1 LNHNCFSIKF
11 EHYKSQQNWDLT
23 VRIILFMLFGV
34 GGILVALALGV
45 VFFNDDETAEV
56 APQTQ
61 SIELR
66 PNSQTDTTQA
76 ADENSSEQQASP
88 AASDASSLLLQR
100 DAEPALRIEIARV
113 KPDGS
118 AVVAGSAPPGATI
131 SVFEDTLLLG
141 KTTGDA
147 NGEWVVVLE
156 KRLGPGQHLI
166 SVAAELEGATT
177 LLAETSIAIEI
188 YADQTSK
195 PLVALL
201 PENQTEM
208 PVLLQSPDDQQP
220 DAGDDTQTAVAIARI
235 GPRSL
240 VWQGEDQ
247 ITIAGHSRGGVRVSV
262 SANGTYFG
270 DALVLADGGWQV
282 AGAVDK
288 NRQNHRLEFI
298 LIDNAG
304 QAVAH
309 YLLPMRSRDLQKGLD
324 GSQLVVVNKGDA
336 LWRIAYRSFGEGVR
350 YIDIVRKNTSDINN
364 PDMIYPNQIFSL
376 PKNGS
381 VNTGAN

>member
-1 LNHNCFSIKF
+1 M
-11 EHYKSQQNWDLT
+11 
-23 VRIILFMLFGV
+23 RIILYMLFGV

-45 VFFNDDETAEV
+45 VFFTDDETAEV

-66 PNSQTDTTQA
+66 PNSQTEPTQA
-76 ADENSSEQQASP
+76 ADENSSEQQAGP
-88 AASDASSLLLQR
+88 ATSDASSLLLQQ

-141 KTTGDA
+141 KTTADA

-166 SVAAELEGATT
+166 SVAAELEDATT

-220 DAGDDTQTAVAIARI
+220 DAGDDTQTAAAAAIARI

-282 AGAVDK
+282 TGAVDK

-364 PDMIYPNQIFSL
+364 PDLIYPNQIFSL
-376 PKNGS
+376 PKNGA
-381 VNTGAN
+381 VDTGAN

>member
-1 LNHNCFSIKF
+1 M
-11 EHYKSQQNWDLT
+11 
-23 VRIILFMLFGV
+23 RISLYMLFFV
-34 GGILVALALGV
+34 GGILTLFALGV
-45 VFFNDDETAEV
+45 VFLADDETSEV

-66 PNSQTDTTQA
+66 PNSPTDTTNA
-76 ADENSSEQQASP
+76 AQENTPEQQLDSVT
-88 AASDASSLLLQR
+88 SDTSSLLIPQ
-100 DAEPALRIEIARV
+100 DAEAALRIEIARV
-113 KPDGS
+113 KPDGA
-118 AVVAGSAPPGATI
+118 AVFAGIAPPGATI

-141 KTTGDA
+141 KTTADA
-147 NGEWVVVLE
+147 NGEWVVVME

-166 SVAAELEGATT
+166 SVAAELEDATT
-177 LLAETSIAIEI
+177 LLAETSIAIEV
-188 YADQTSK
+188 YADQTTK

-208 PVLLQSPDDQQP
+208 PVLLQSPDDKMP
-220 DAGDDTQTAVAIARI
+220 DASDDRETAAAIARI
-235 GPRSL
+235 DPRSL

-247 ITIAGHSRGGVRVSV
+247 IAIAGHSRGGVRVTV
-262 SANGTYFG
+262 SANNTYFG

-282 AGAVDK
+282 TGVMDK
-288 NRQNHRLEFI
+288 NRQKYSFKFI

-350 YIDIVRKNTSDINN
+350 YIDIVRKNIGDINN
-364 PDMIYPNQIFSL
+364 PDLIYPNQIFSL
-376 PKNGS
+376 PKNGAL
-381 VNTGAN
+381 NTDAN

>member
-1 LNHNCFSIKF
+1 M
-11 EHYKSQQNWDLT
+11 
-23 VRIILFMLFGV
+23 RIILYMLFGV

-45 VFFNDDETAEV
+45 VFFADDETAEV

-66 PNSQTDTTQA
+66 PNSQTDATQA
-76 ADENSSEQQASP
+76 VDENAPEQQLGS
-88 AASDASSLLLQR
+88 AASDASSLLIQQ

-113 KPDGS
+113 KPDGA

-131 SVFEDTLLLG
+131 TVFEDTLLLG
-141 KTTGDA
+141 KTSADA

-166 SVAAELEGATT
+166 SVAAELEDTTT
-177 LLAETSIAIEI
+177 LHAETSIAIEI
-188 YADQTSK
+188 YADQTTK

-208 PVLLQSPDDQQP
+208 PVLLQSPDGQLP
-220 DAGDDTQTAVAIARI
+220 DAGDDTETTAAIARI
-235 GPRSL
+235 SPRSL
-240 VWQGEDQ
+240 VWQGENQ
-247 ITIAGHSRGGVRVSV
+247 ISIAGHSRGGVRVTV
-262 SANGTYFG
+262 SANGSHFG

-282 AGAVDK
+282 TGAVDK
-288 NRQNHRLEFI
+288 SHQNHSLEFI
-298 LIDNAG
+298 LIDNTG

-350 YIDIVRKNTSDINN
+350 YVDIVRKNISDINN
-364 PDMIYPNQIFSL
+364 PNLIYPNQIFSL
-376 PKNGS
+376 PKNGT
-381 VNTGAN
+381 VNSSTN

>member
-1 LNHNCFSIKF
+1 M
-11 EHYKSQQNWDLT
+11 
-23 VRIILFMLFGV
+23 RIILYMLFGV

-45 VFFNDDETAEV
+45 VFFTDDETAEV

-66 PNSQTDTTQA
+66 PNSQTEPTQA
-76 ADENSSEQQASP
+76 ADENSSEQQAGP
-88 AASDASSLLLQR
+88 ATSDASSLLLQQ

-131 SVFEDTLLLG
+131 SIFEDTLLLG
-141 KTTGDA
+141 KTTADA

-166 SVAAELEGATT
+166 SVAAELEDATT

-220 DAGDDTQTAVAIARI
+220 DAGDDMQTAAAAAIARI

-247 ITIAGHSRGGVRVSV
+247 ITIAGYSRGGVRVSV
-262 SANGTYFG
+262 SAPGTYFG

-282 AGAVDK
+282 TGAVDK
-288 NRQNHRLEFI
+288 NRQIHRLEFI

-309 YLLPMRSRDLQKGLD
+309 YLLPIRSRDLQKGLD

-350 YIDIVRKNTSDINN
+350 YIDIVRKNNSDINN
-364 PDMIYPNQIFSL
+364 PDLIYPNQIFSL
-376 PKNGS
+376 PKNDA
-381 VNTGAN
+381 VDTGAN

>member
-1 LNHNCFSIKF
+1 M
-11 EHYKSQQNWDLT
+11 
-23 VRIILFMLFGV
+23 RIILYMLFGV

-45 VFFNDDETAEV
+45 VFFTDDETAEV

-66 PNSQTDTTQA
+66 PNSQTEPTQA
-76 ADENSSEQQASP
+76 ADESSSKQQLDSAV
-88 AASDASSLLLQR
+88 SDASSLLLQR
-100 DAEPALRIEIARV
+100 DAEPELRVEIARV

-118 AVVAGSAPPGATI
+118 AVVVGNAPPGAAI

-141 KTTGDA
+141 KTTADA

-166 SVAAELEGATT
+166 SVAAELEDATT

-208 PVLLQSPDDQQP
+208 PVLLQSPDDQLP
-220 DAGDDTQTAVAIARI
+220 DTGDDTQTVAVAAIARI

-270 DALVLADGGWQV
+270 DALVLVDGGWQV
-282 AGAVDK
+282 NGAVDK
-288 NRQNHRLEFI
+288 NRQNHRLEFT
-298 LIDNAG
+298 LINNAE

-309 YLLPMRSRDLQKGLD
+309 YLLPIRSRDLQKGLD

-336 LWRIAYRSFGEGVR
+336 LWRIAFRSFGEGVR
-350 YIDIVRKNTSDINN
+350 YIDIVRKNTSDISN
-364 PDMIYPNQIFSL
+364 PDLIYPNQIFSL
-376 PKNGS
+376 PKNGA
-381 VNTGAN
+381 VDTGAN